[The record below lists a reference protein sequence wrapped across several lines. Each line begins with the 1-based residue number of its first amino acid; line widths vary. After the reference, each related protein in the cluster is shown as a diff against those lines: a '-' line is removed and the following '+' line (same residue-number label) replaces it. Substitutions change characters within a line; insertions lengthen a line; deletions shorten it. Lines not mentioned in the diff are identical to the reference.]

1 VSAGPESAAAIIERM
16 TARACA
22 GLPPSILWRGR
33 RWGLERSV
41 LPAYR
46 APGAER
52 VMLAAMARSLLAA
65 GAATIESEGERAA

>member
-1 VSAGPESAAAIIERM
+1 MSTGPESAAGIIERM

-33 RWGLERSV
+33 RWGLARSV
-41 LPAYR
+41 LPAYE

-52 VMLAAMARSLLAA
+52 VMLATMARALLAA
-65 GAATIESEGERAA
+65 GAATIESDGERAA